1 MKQTLGTILTA
12 MVTPFDDDLAVDTAA
27 LERLADHLLA
37 NGSDGL
43 VVAGTTGES
52 PTLSDDE
59 KVAMF
64 RAVVDAAG
72 GRGTVIADTGTN
84 DTASQ
89 RGVDAQGRGQR
100 VSMRCWSSRPTTTSR
115 RKGGWSPTFAPWP
128 PPRACRSSSTT
139 SPRVAW

>member
-37 NGSDGL
+37 SGSDGL

-64 RAVVDAAG
+64 RAVVGVAG
-72 GRGTVIADTGTN
+72 GRGTVIADTGSN
-84 DTASQ
+84 DT
-89 RGVDAQGRGQR
+89 RH
-100 VSMRCWSSRPTTTSR
+100 
-115 RKGGWSPTFAPWP
+115 
-128 PPRACRSSSTT
+128 
-139 SPRVAW
+139 